1 MIEFDASN
9 PYAAR
14 LRDQHYQMQ
23 DLLISVDE
31 LKAQITFLT
40 LKRCNNRPNV
50 AEAGINHQHTG
61 AVHAPPQPPVDPQL
75 AQVLAQRAT

>member
-1 MIEFDASN
+1 MIEHDASN

-40 LKRCNNRPNV
+40 LERDVLQDELNLAR
-50 AEAGINHQHTG
+50 EA
-61 AVHAPPQPPVDPQL
+61 L
-75 AQVLAQRAT
+75 RRAFKP

>member
-9 PYAAR
+9 PYASR

-31 LKAQITFLT
+31 LKAQVTFLT
-40 LKRCNNRPNV
+40 LERDVLQERLHIAHDILKR
-50 AEAGINHQHTG
+50 
-61 AVHAPPQPPVDPQL
+61 AV
-75 AQVLAQRAT
+75 T

>member
-9 PYAAR
+9 PYASR

-31 LKAQITFLT
+31 LQWQVTCLT
-40 LKRCNNRPNV
+40 LERDVLQERLHIAHDILKR
-50 AEAGINHQHTG
+50 
-61 AVHAPPQPPVDPQL
+61 AV
-75 AQVLAQRAT
+75 T

>member
-31 LKAQITFLT
+31 LQWQITCLT
-40 LKRCNNRPNV
+40 LERDVLQERLHS
-50 AEAGINHQHTG
+50 AHDILTR
-61 AVHAPPQPPVDPQL
+61 AV
-75 AQVLAQRAT
+75 T

>member
-1 MIEFDASN
+1 MIEYDASN

-31 LKAQITFLT
+31 LKAQVTFLT
-40 LKRCNNRPNV
+40 LERDVLQERLHIAHDILKR
-50 AEAGINHQHTG
+50 
-61 AVHAPPQPPVDPQL
+61 AV
-75 AQVLAQRAT
+75 TTS

>member
-9 PYAAR
+9 PYASR

-31 LKAQITFLT
+31 LQWQITCLT
-40 LKRCNNRPNV
+40 LERDVLQERLHIAHDILKR
-50 AEAGINHQHTG
+50 
-61 AVHAPPQPPVDPQL
+61 AV
-75 AQVLAQRAT
+75 T

>member
-31 LKAQITFLT
+31 LQWQITCLT
-40 LKRCNNRPNV
+40 LERDVLQERLHIAHNILKR
-50 AEAGINHQHTG
+50 
-61 AVHAPPQPPVDPQL
+61 AV
-75 AQVLAQRAT
+75 T

>member
-1 MIEFDASN
+1 MIEHDASN

-31 LKAQITFLT
+31 LQWQITCLT
-40 LKRCNNRPNV
+40 LERDVLQERLHIAHDILKR
-50 AEAGINHQHTG
+50 
-61 AVHAPPQPPVDPQL
+61 AVK
-75 AQVLAQRAT
+75 

>member
-9 PYAAR
+9 PYASR

-31 LKAQITFLT
+31 LQWQITCLT
-40 LKRCNNRPNV
+40 LERDVLQERLQIAHDILKR
-50 AEAGINHQHTG
+50 
-61 AVHAPPQPPVDPQL
+61 AV
-75 AQVLAQRAT
+75 T

>member
-9 PYAAR
+9 PYASR

-31 LKAQITFLT
+31 LQWQITCLT
-40 LKRCNNRPNV
+40 LERDVLQERLHIAHNILKR
-50 AEAGINHQHTG
+50 
-61 AVHAPPQPPVDPQL
+61 AV
-75 AQVLAQRAT
+75 T

>member
-31 LKAQITFLT
+31 LQWQITCLT
-40 LKRCNNRPNV
+40 LERDVLQERLYIAHDILKR
-50 AEAGINHQHTG
+50 
-61 AVHAPPQPPVDPQL
+61 AV
-75 AQVLAQRAT
+75 T

>member
-9 PYAAR
+9 PYASR

-31 LKAQITFLT
+31 LQWQVTCLT
-40 LKRCNNRPNV
+40 LERDVLQERLHIAHEILKR
-50 AEAGINHQHTG
+50 
-61 AVHAPPQPPVDPQL
+61 AV
-75 AQVLAQRAT
+75 T

>member
-9 PYAAR
+9 PYASR

-31 LKAQITFLT
+31 LQWQITCLT
-40 LKRCNNRPNV
+40 LER
-50 AEAGINHQHTG
+50 
-61 AVHAPPQPPVDPQL
+61 D
-75 AQVLAQRAT
+75 VLQERLHIAHD

>member
-9 PYAAR
+9 PYASR

-31 LKAQITFLT
+31 LQWQVTCLT
-40 LKRCNNRPNV
+40 LERDVLQERLHIAHQILKR
-50 AEAGINHQHTG
+50 
-61 AVHAPPQPPVDPQL
+61 AV
-75 AQVLAQRAT
+75 T

>member
-31 LKAQITFLT
+31 LQWQVTFLT
-40 LKRCNNRPNV
+40 LERDVLLEELR
-50 AEAGINHQHTG
+50 
-61 AVHAPPQPPVDPQL
+61 
-75 AQVLAQRAT
+75 QVKS

>member
-1 MIEFDASN
+1 MIKFDASN

-31 LKAQITFLT
+31 LQWQITCLT
-40 LKRCNNRPNV
+40 LERDVLQERLHIAHDILKR
-50 AEAGINHQHTG
+50 
-61 AVHAPPQPPVDPQL
+61 AV
-75 AQVLAQRAT
+75 T

>member
-31 LKAQITFLT
+31 LKAQVTFLT
-40 LKRCNNRPNV
+40 LERDVLQERLHIAHDILKR
-50 AEAGINHQHTG
+50 
-61 AVHAPPQPPVDPQL
+61 AV
-75 AQVLAQRAT
+75 TTS

>member
-1 MIEFDASN
+1 MIKDDASN

-31 LKAQITFLT
+31 LKAQVTFFTLERDVLQERLHIAHDI
-40 LKRCNNRPNV
+40 LKR
-50 AEAGINHQHTG
+50 
-61 AVHAPPQPPVDPQL
+61 AVK
-75 AQVLAQRAT
+75 

>member
-9 PYAAR
+9 PYASR

-31 LKAQITFLT
+31 LQWQVTCLT
-40 LKRCNNRPNV
+40 LERDVLQERLHIAHDILKR
-50 AEAGINHQHTG
+50 AIT
-61 AVHAPPQPPVDPQL
+61 
-75 AQVLAQRAT
+75 

>member
-9 PYAAR
+9 PYASR

-31 LKAQITFLT
+31 LQWQVTCLT
-40 LKRCNNRPNV
+40 LERDILQERLHIAHDILKR
-50 AEAGINHQHTG
+50 AIT
-61 AVHAPPQPPVDPQL
+61 
-75 AQVLAQRAT
+75 